1 MENFSSSAG
10 SQSESSQRPHSQ
22 QQQSSQQSQQQQP
35 QQGSQTLKPRIK
47 PKPPQRHSASN
58 IDYDNTDGE
67 EGPVSNFRT
76 RSKTISDTQGKKKS
90 SFRVWQS

>member
-1 MENFSSSAG
+1 MLG

-22 QQQSSQQSQQQQP
+22 QQQSSHQASHSQHSQP
-35 QQGSQTLKPRIK
+35 QQGSQTLKPRK
-47 PKPPQRHSASN
+47 PKPPQRHSAGN

-76 RSKTISDTQGKKKS
+76 RSKTVSDTPGLLIALIKKILYIN
-90 SFRVWQS
+90 F